1 VTGAAHIVIRPAA
14 ASDWPAIR
22 ALLDA
27 AALPLDGARE
37 SLADFIVAQQA
48 GTVVGCAGLERH
60 GDAALLRSCAV
71 DAGLRGGG
79 IGSALT
85 ARAIDRARQTGL
97 HQLVLLTTTA
107 ADFFARFGFMRIA
120 RGDAPESL
128 RASAEFQHACPA
140 SAVVMQLDL
149 PPIVK

>member
-1 VTGAAHIVIRPAA
+1 MIRPAA
-14 ASDWPAIR
+14 ATDWPAIR

-27 AALPLDGARE
+27 AVLPLDGARE

-60 GDAALLRSCAV
+60 GNAALLRSCAV
-71 DAGLRGGG
+71 DARLRGSG
-79 IGSALT
+79 IGSVLT

-107 ADFFARFGFMRIA
+107 ADFFARFGFMRITRA
-120 RGDAPESL
+120 DAAESL
-128 RASAEFQHACPA
+128 RSSAEFQHACPA
-140 SAVVMQLDL
+140 SAVVMRLDL
-149 PPIVK
+149 PPLEK